1 MRNAII
7 WSCCL
12 LLVVS
17 LLAGCSGKPQA
28 TKTPP
33 PTPPAQ
39 VAQPAPPV
47 SSPATAPAA
56 NQAATAPAPKQVT
69 LTPTPEVKQSSKVTV
84 ATPAPALQTPPAPK
98 LALTT
103 PAEQA
108 LGIPIYPGAK
118 AETATPQKNV
128 GDFAQKLVVTTP
140 DSMEQVEIYYTK
152 LFRGAVVMG
161 RGKVGDQPFENI
173 LLVSGKGERR
183 AFFYKPSGKREVR
196 IELTV
201 GK

>member
-12 LLVVS
+12 LLIAS
-17 LLAGCSGKPQA
+17 LLAGCSGRPHALKS
-28 TKTPP
+28 PP
-33 PTPPAQ
+33 PAH
-39 VAQPAPPV
+39 
-47 SSPATAPAA
+47 
-56 NQAATAPAPKQVT
+56 
-69 LTPTPEVKQSSKVTV
+69 
-84 ATPAPALQTPPAPK
+84 QTPPAKVAESAAPPATSPVAGQAAPAQPVASAPPAPT
-98 LALTT
+98 LTLTT

-118 AETATPQKNV
+118 PETAAPQRNV
-128 GDFAQKLVVTTP
+128 GEFAQKLVVTTP

-183 AFFYKPSGKREVR
+183 AFFYRPSGKKEVR